1 MPKKSRSKK
10 TEDYIDEE
18 EMSDED
24 LIESDTNPLDRRDME
39 QRDLRMRRKDTIEK
53 LREKH
58 YGDPVSAPDEAKE
71 YMMQARKGGYV
82 KKMAKGGAVM
92 ANCGASVPP
101 AQKRK

>member
-1 MPKKSRSKK
+1 MPKKARSKK

-18 EMSDED
+18 EISAED
-24 LIESDTNPLDRRDME
+24 GIESDTEPLDRRDME

-53 LREKH
+53 LREKF
-58 YGDPVSAPDEAKE
+58 YGDPVKGPEDADE
-71 YMMQARKGGYV
+71 YMLQARKGGYV
-82 KKMAKGGAVM
+82 KKMAKGGVVM

>member
-1 MPKKSRSKK
+1 MPKSRKAK
-10 TEDYIDEE
+10 DEE
-18 EMSDED
+18 ER
-24 LIESDTNPLDRRDME
+24 ESDTNPVDRRPTH
-39 QRDLRMRRKDTIEK
+39 QRDLK
-53 LREKH
+53 LREYREEDEYEKMSPKH
-58 YGDPVSAPDEAKE
+58 YGDPAGAPEDAKE